1 KKIAFKLLTMS
12 EGLLGELS
20 ELLSEAAVMAVETGK
35 EQIDI
40 ELLSEIDWMSPT
52 QRKTQSV

>member
-1 KKIAFKLLTMS
+1 
-12 EGLLGELS
+12 